1 VIRGV
6 VRRGLADGDS
16 FIGFLHGWAGVLA
29 GTSIELTF
37 ESTAGLLPRGGT
49 ILGTSRTNPF
59 ADGADGL
66 EPVRRSFERE
76 QLDALIPI
84 GGEDT
89 LGVALK
95 LSQGGLPVV
104 GVPKTIDNDLA
115 GTDVTFGFH
124 TAVQIATDAIDRLHT
139 TAESHQRGM
148 VVEVMGR
155 HAGWIAAYSGL
166 AGGADAILVPE
177 RPFDVN
183 DLCERLRRR
192 HDRGRTFSIVV
203 VAEGATP
210 TVGSAASTTAAG
222 TDAFGHARLGGVGTM
237 LGEEIERLTGF
248 ETRVTVLGHV
258 QRGGTPIAYDRVLA
272 TRFGVAAMD
281 AVKGGRFGV
290 MVALHGTEMVE
301 VPLAEALREPKLLD
315 PRFYETAEVFFA

>member
-1 VIRGV
+1 
-6 VRRGLADGDS
+6 
-16 FIGFLHGWAGVLA
+16 
-29 GTSIELTF
+29 
-37 ESTAGLLPRGGT
+37 
-49 ILGTSRTNPF
+49 
-59 ADGADGL
+59 
-66 EPVRRSFERE
+66 
-76 QLDALIPI
+76 
-84 GGEDT
+84 
-89 LGVALK
+89 
-95 LSQGGLPVV
+95 
-104 GVPKTIDNDLA
+104 
-115 GTDVTFGFH
+115 
-124 TAVQIATDAIDRLHT
+124 
-139 TAESHQRGM
+139 M

-155 HAGWIAAYSGL
+155 HAGWIAAYAGL

-177 RPFDVN
+177 LPFDVN
-183 DLCERLRRR
+183 DLAERLRRR
-192 HDRGRTFSIVV
+192 HDSGRTYSIVV

-210 TVGSAASTTAAG
+210 IVGSAASTMAAG

-290 MVALHGTEMVE
+290 MVALRGTEMVE
-301 VPLAEALREPKLLD
+301 VPLADALREPKLLD